1 MNKSV
6 YAKTME
12 NILKHLG
19 IKLVTTERRRNYLLS
34 EPKYHRTKF
43 FIKNLLAVEMRKTQ
57 ILMNKLVYLVLSILD
72 LSKTVTNEFW
82 YDYINSKYGEKARLS
97 YMDTDRFIVYIK
109 TDDIYK
115 DVAEDNKTRFD
126 ASNYELDVPLPKEK
140 NKKVIGT
147 MKDELVVNI
156 MKEFVGLRA
165 KAYSYLIDD
174 SNEDKKAKS
183 TKKHV
188 TKRIL

>member
-34 EPKYHRTKF
+34 EPKYHSTKF

-82 YDYINSKYGEKARLS
+82 YDYVNSKYGEKARLS
-97 YMDTDRFIVYIK
+97 YMDTDSFIVYIK
-109 TDDIYK
+109 TGDICK
-115 DVAEDNKTRFD
+115 DVAEDNETRFD
-126 ASNYELDVPLPKEK
+126 ASNYELDGPLPKEK

-174 SNEDKKAKS
+174 NNEDKKAKS

>member
-1 MNKSV
+1 
-6 YAKTME
+6 
-12 NILKHLG
+12 
-19 IKLVTTERRRNYLLS
+19 
-34 EPKYHRTKF
+34 
-43 FIKNLLAVEMRKTQ
+43 
-57 ILMNKLVYLVLSILD
+57 
-72 LSKTVTNEFW
+72 
-82 YDYINSKYGEKARLS
+82 
-97 YMDTDRFIVYIK
+97 MDTDRFIVYIK

-115 DVAEDNKTRFD
+115 DIAEDNETRFD

-140 NKKVIGT
+140 NKKVTGT

-188 TKRIL
+188 TKIIL